1 MALKARDRVSRAEL
15 ERRHREVA
23 EKLQEHGLDALLVSG
38 INFAATLGYLR
49 YLTNWAQPF
58 VGEYY
63 LLGKSG
69 EGIFLARTQERATL
83 VREASRLISRAGATA
98 RDVAQ
103 EMRKIGARKVG
114 VCSLETMTAAF
125 YQDLKKETGNIELR
139 DATAIMDQARM
150 VKSPEEL
157 NWVRKSSELCDAAL
171 ARFTELAAPGANE
184 HEVFAELDYLVRK
197 RGAENTYFMMA
208 SDPAPVPKFLD
219 MAADSYDSG
228 DVILFNA
235 EIAGP
240 GGYYTQL
247 VRSGF
252 VGKPRGE
259 VRDVFAVCLEALE
272 AGETALKPGVTASQL
287 FRAMDAVI
295 GKSKYRRGLH
305 VGHAQGLDIFEK
317 PLVSDNDDTVMRPGM
332 IMVFHPHVEL
342 PSGGG
347 LWVGESFLVTEQ
359 GNSRLNRS
367 SRELF
372 EV

>member
-1 MALKARDRVSRAEL
+1 MALKASERISRTEL
-15 ERRHREVA
+15 ERRQRKVA
-23 EKLQEHGLDALLVSG
+23 SRLAEHGLDALLVSG

-69 EGIFLARTQERATL
+69 EGIFLARTQERAML
-83 VREASRLISRAGATA
+83 VREASGISSRAGATA
-98 RDVAQ
+98 KDVAQ
-103 EMRKIGARKVG
+103 EMRKLGARKVG

-125 YQDLKKETGNIELR
+125 HQELLRETRDIELS
-139 DATAIMDQARM
+139 DATPIMDQARM

-157 NWVRKSSELCDAAL
+157 GWVRKSSELCDAAL
-171 ARFTELAAPGANE
+171 ARFTELAVPGANE
-184 HEVFAELDYLVRK
+184 REVFAELDYLVRR

-219 MAADSYDSG
+219 MAADSYDAG

-247 VRSGF
+247 VRSGS
-252 VGKPRGE
+252 VGKSSAE
-259 VRDVFAVCLEALE
+259 VRDVYSACLAALE
-272 AGETALKPGVTASQL
+272 AGESALKPGVTASSL
-287 FRAMDAVI
+287 FGAMDAVI
-295 GKSKYRRGLH
+295 AKSGYRRGLH
-305 VGHAQGLDIFEK
+305 MGHAQGLDIFER
-317 PLVSDNDDTVMRPGM
+317 PLVSANDETLMQAGM
-332 IMVFHPHVEL
+332 IIVFHPHVEL

-347 LWVGESFLVTEQ
+347 VWVGDTFLVTED
-359 GNSRLNRS
+359 GNTRLNCS